1 MRGTDGTLLS
11 RIFAFRRLIRL
22 PMGGEPMNS
31 MAARRRRAMR
41 AEKAREKQG
50 ARRAVRPV
58 LEALSLPEDASGRAV
73 RLTAL
78 GSSRLLVE
86 NHLGLAEVTEERVRL
101 ATREGMLAVSGEG
114 LRLTD
119 VRRGALC
126 IAGVIREIQLP
137 AGREAGHD

>member
-1 MRGTDGTLLS
+1 
-11 RIFAFRRLIRL
+11 
-22 PMGGEPMNS
+22 